1 MGMGF
6 AHASQSQHDAALEAA
21 FAAVNGLMLGTV
33 QRRYGLLTSEESVCV
48 SHAIERCSD
57 LAVAD
62 RVAWMHAV
70 QLRRQVVVF
79 EHDGWYWVGQLEVS
93 LTPEQARDVVPLA
106 VSPRLLSIASE
117 RGILPL
123 VGPLAAAAG

>member
-1 MGMGF
+1 MGMGI
-6 AHASQSQHDAALEAA
+6 AQASHTGNDVALSAE
-21 FAAVNGLMLGTV
+21 FDQVHGLMLGTI
-33 QRRYGLLTSEESVCV
+33 QRRYGLLASEESVRV

-70 QLRRQVVVF
+70 QLRRQIVVF
-79 EHDGWYWVGQLEVS
+79 EHDGWYWVGQLETS
-93 LTPEQARDVVPLA
+93 LTPEQARDVTPLA

-117 RGILPL
+117 RGIVPL
-123 VGPLAAAAG
+123 VGPLASVAG